1 MHSIRGREF
10 SNKSF
15 FKFPLEWII
24 LRVVEDG
31 GNNWRKS
38 SLAICP
44 DVLLKHKKPWGSTFC
59 RVGAGM
65 KLFSAC
71 WGLCVMRKMTYSP
84 TYMALYSPC
93 LKVFHPMDL
102 AFSSKVKTCK
112 KWPQLETRVV
122 LPQNAFTYHK
132 SHISYEERQSQKC
145 RSHPCAWHHFHW
157 ESRAE
162 LSLLWCPEPQV
173 WAHLM
178 LS

>member
-1 MHSIRGREF
+1 M
-10 SNKSF
+10 
-15 FKFPLEWII
+15 
-24 LRVVEDG
+24 EDG

-38 SLAICP
+38 SLTICP

-71 WGLCVMRKMTYSP
+71 WGLCVMWKMTYSHM
-84 TYMALYSPC
+84 YMALYSPC
-93 LKVFHPMDL
+93 LKVLHPMDL

-132 SHISYEERQSQKC
+132 SQVSYEERQSQKY
-145 RSHPCAWHHFHW
+145 RSHPCAWHHVHQP
-157 ESRAE
+157 A
-162 LSLLWCPEPQV
+162 LVP
-173 WAHLM
+173 WAPGLGSSDALLM
-178 LS
+178 LWVALLCSLDHGGHSRPGLSS